1 LKGLEV
7 LRAAL
12 ENDDPRLIQGATC
25 DPPPLPVTANY
36 PVESAELF
44 AYIGWQSEDLETVYE
59 VDEYMSRCCFEV
71 DQLLGKLA
79 GCSPFLDWY
88 DETPRAQMIA
98 ELLPEISAEIERR
111 AEEPPP
117 VRKLPKRKK

>member
-1 LKGLEV
+1 M

-59 VDEYMSRCCFEV
+59 VDEV
-71 DQLLGKLA
+71 L
-79 GCSPFLDWY
+79 
-88 DETPRAQMIA
+88 
-98 ELLPEISAEIERR
+98 
-111 AEEPPP
+111 
-117 VRKLPKRKK
+117 V